1 MLQALTREL
10 MDVKVVRGLAGRV
23 RVGAD
28 GPREHDDLVIALALA
43 CWGAH
48 GRRLNVVLGGW
59 FSAAGYC

>member
-43 CWGAH
+43 CWGAQRPQVEC
-48 GRRLNVVLGGW
+48 GTRRVV
-59 FSAAGYC
+59 